1 MNRLLITNARLINEG
16 ETRDADVL
24 IDGERI
30 SKIASSITPEEG
42 VEVIDAAGRLLMP
55 GMIDDQ
61 VHFREPGLTNKGD
74 LATESAA
81 AVAGGITSFMD
92 MPNVNPQTT
101 TRQAL
106 ADKYAIAEHRCTA
119 NYGFYLG
126 GTNRNIEEIKS
137 LEVGEACGIK
147 VFMGASTGDMLV
159 DDPAALERIFQHAPV
174 MVVTHC
180 EHSPTIWDNEAKAR
194 AEYGDSVPMSEHPNI
209 RSAAACLKSSGFA
222 VDMARR
228 FDALLHVLHLTT
240 AVEMALFSKAHR
252 SDKRI
257 TAEVCV
263 HHLWFDESR
272 YEDLGTR
279 IKCNPAIKAA
289 SDREAL
295 VRQMRHGYGRPLGQ
309 MATHNVLGY
318 DPDLEPPERDLEE
331 SRRLLREAGHGE
343 GLELVLE
350 LRASRRADPL
360 VRQLAEAGI
369 NVTLQP
375 QPWGVVWP
383 RLRAD
388 EVDFYLGGI
397 VAFSADASDVLDSMM
412 HSKDAPRGY
421 GALNHNGYADPQ
433 LDQLIEAAA
442 STRDMH
448 ERSQLLRRC
457 MRVGMEH
464 LQLIPLYEPFELYGA
479 SSRVTWKPRLDGR
492 LVFSEIAPDR
502 TTR

>member
-1 MNRLLITNARLINEG
+1 MDRLLITNARLVNEG

-24 IDGERI
+24 IEGERI
-30 SKIASSITPEEG
+30 SKIGSSITPPNG
-42 VEVIDAAGRLLMP
+42 IEVIDAAGRLLMP

-61 VHFREPGLTNKGD
+61 VHFREPGLTTKGD

-106 ADKYAIAEHRCTA
+106 ADKYAMAEYRCTA

-126 GTNRNIEEIKS
+126 ATNSNIEEIRA

-159 DDPAALERIFQHAPV
+159 DDQAALERIFQHAPV

-194 AEYGDSVPMSEHPNI
+194 AQYGDSVPMSEHPAI
-209 RSAAACLKSSGFA
+209 RSAAACLKSSSVA
-222 VDMARR
+222 VDLARR
-228 FDALLHVLHLTT
+228 YDALLHVLHLTT

-252 SDKRI
+252 SEKRI

-279 IKCNPAIKAA
+279 IKCNPAIKSA

-295 VRQMRHGYGRPLGQ
+295 VEAVNEGRIDIIATDHAPHTLNEKKQGYFKAP
-309 MATHNVLGY
+309 
-318 DPDLEPPERDLEE
+318 
-331 SRRLLREAGHGE
+331 AG
-343 GLELVLE
+343 L
-350 LRASRRADPL
+350 PL
-360 VRQLAEAGI
+360 VQHALQVLFDLAARGEISRELIVDRACHAPADLFGI
-369 NVTLQP
+369 Q
-375 QPWGVVWP
+375 G
-383 RLRAD
+383 
-388 EVDFYLGGI
+388 
-397 VAFSADASDVLDSMM
+397 
-412 HSKDAPRGY
+412 RGY
-421 GALNHNGYADPQ
+421 VREGWYADLVIIDPAKPHRVEKSNLLCKCRWSPFEGHEFSSTIDTTIVNGEIVYRDGALTKSIAGQ
-433 LDQLIEAAA
+433 
-442 STRDMH
+442 
-448 ERSQLLRRC
+448 
-457 MRVGMEH
+457 
-464 LQLIPLYEPFELYGA
+464 
-479 SSRVTWKPRLDGR
+479 RLE
-492 LVFSEIAPDR
+492 FDR
-502 TTR
+502 AR